1 MTCLHTFRRFVST
14 PVPAWNRT
22 ADEAETRLCASEKG
36 ALQRAKRVGNGAF
49 RSLLLFGTALS
60 FLALPNAFSQRA
72 LSTAAQ
78 SLPSVGEQWTTYNG
92 DFSGRRFSTLDQ
104 INADN
109 VKSLA
114 LAWAFPTK
122 GLGIKG
128 TPLVVDGVLYLT
140 VPDKVWAVDA
150 ETGLKLWEF
159 VRAAEG
165 NHIANRGV
173 AFLDGKVFFGTTDAH
188 MIALDAKT
196 GKLVWDKEM
205 ADSKFG
211 YYIATA
217 PLAIKGKIIFGTSGD
232 VADVPHSMRAV
243 DPADGHELWRLN
255 TIPKPGEPG
264 FDTWPNAEAAAHG
277 GGPIWVTGT
286 YDPALNLMFWGT
298 GNPHPV
304 LAGDV
309 RKGANLYT
317 CSILAIDPD
326 TGKIKWFYQ
335 PSPHDTH
342 DWDAV
347 GTPVLFDADWK
358 GKPRKLLAHGSRN
371 GYFFILDR
379 GTGEHLLT
387 SQFIPT
393 DWAKGLDA
401 KGQPIS
407 DPQKESVA
415 GGALVHAVANG
426 VTNWYPP
433 SYSPQTGLFYLN
445 GQEGWSF
452 WYSAL
457 DAKGL
462 PEDHQGGSAMDV
474 TQKSLL
480 VAMDT
485 QTGKVRWQREAG
497 EARVQTGVLTTAGHL
512 LFTADSLGNL
522 LALDSASGN
531 TLWHTRPGT
540 NGQGGPMTYLL
551 KGKQYVVMAAGDT
564 LYAFTLS
571 R

>member
-1 MTCLHTFRRFVST
+1 MTSSHTWKCSSRVAGLADGVTGPAFAKFLRRFRVAAVASLPIMAGNCLAQRPLAVS
-14 PVPAWNRT
+14 
-22 ADEAETRLCASEKG
+22 L
-36 ALQRAKRVGNGAF
+36 
-49 RSLLLFGTALS
+49 
-60 FLALPNAFSQRA
+60 
-72 LSTAAQ
+72 Q
-78 SLPSVGEQWTTYNG
+78 SLPSVADQWTTYNG

-104 INADN
+104 INAGN

-128 TPLVVDGVLYLT
+128 TPLVVDGVLYFT

-159 VRAAEG
+159 DRVSEG

-196 GKLVWDKEM
+196 GKVAWDHEM

-211 YYIATA
+211 YYIAVS
-217 PLAIKGKIIFGTSGD
+217 PLAVKGKIVFGTSGD
-232 VADVPHSMRAV
+232 VADVPHFMAAL
-243 DPADGHELWRLN
+243 DPATGKEVWRLN

-264 FDTWPNAEAAAHG
+264 SETWPNAEAMAHG
-277 GGPIWVTGT
+277 GGPLWVTGT

-309 RKGANLYT
+309 RKGDNLYT

-326 TGKIKWFYQ
+326 TGKIRWHYQ

-347 GTPVLFDADWK
+347 ETPVLFDADWK
-358 GKPRKLLAHGSRN
+358 GSDGKTTPRKLLAQASRN

-379 GTGEHLLT
+379 TTGEHLLT
-387 SQFIPT
+387 SQFVAT
-393 DWAKGLDA
+393 NWAKGLDA

-407 DPQKESVA
+407 DPQREILP
-415 GGALVHAVANG
+415 GGALVHIVANG
-426 VTNWYPP
+426 ATNWYAP
-433 SYSPQTGLFYLN
+433 SYDPQTGLFYLN

-457 DAKGL
+457 SAKGL
-462 PEDHQGGSAMDV
+462 PEDHQGGSAIDV
-474 TQKSLL
+474 SQKSLL

-485 QTGKVRWQREAG
+485 HTGKVRWQRDAG
-497 EARVQTGVLTTAGHL
+497 ESRVQTGVLTTAGHL
-512 LFTADSLGNL
+512 LFTSDSLGNL
-522 LALDSASGN
+522 LALDPTDGK

-540 NGQGGPMTYLL
+540 NGQGGPMTYML
-551 KGKQYVVMAAGDT
+551 KQKQYVVVAAGDT
-564 LYAFTLS
+564 LYAFTLPQ
-571 R
+571 

>member
-1 MTCLHTFRRFVST
+1 MTSSLTWKHLGPKTFSR
-14 PVPAWNRT
+14 
-22 ADEAETRLCASEKG
+22 SES
-36 ALQRAKRVGNGAF
+36 VCF
-49 RSLLLFGTALS
+49 LLLLCTTFCAVRGQRKQP
-60 FLALPNAFSQRA
+60 LAAD
-72 LSTAAQ
+72 T
-78 SLPSVGEQWTTYNG
+78 LPSVAEQWTTYNG
-92 DFSGRRFSTLDQ
+92 DFSGRRYSELRE
-104 INADN
+104 INAGN
-109 VKSLA
+109 VSQLA
-114 LAWAFPTK
+114 LAWKFPTK
-122 GLGIKG
+122 GLPLKG
-128 TPLVVDGVLYLT
+128 TPLVVDGTMYLT
-140 VPDKVWAVDA
+140 APDKVWALDA
-150 ETGLKLWEF
+150 ATGMQLWAWS
-159 VRAAEG
+159 RPCQG

-173 AFLDGKVFFGTTDAH
+173 AYLDGKVFFGTPDAH
-188 MIALDAKT
+188 LVSLDAKT
-196 GKLVWDKEM
+196 GKLLWDKEM

-217 PLAIKGKIIFGTSGD
+217 PLAVKGKIIFGTSGD

-255 TIPKPGEPG
+255 TIPEPGEPG
-264 FDTWPNAEAAAHG
+264 FDTWPSAEAAAHG

-304 LAGDV
+304 LAGSV
-309 RKGANLYT
+309 RQGANLYT

-347 GTPVLFDADWK
+347 ETPVLFDAGWR
-358 GKPRKLLAHGSRN
+358 GKDGKLLQRRLLAHGSRN

-379 GTGEHLLT
+379 ATGEHLLT

-401 KGQPIS
+401 KGQPVS
-407 DPQKESVA
+407 DPQKESLP

-433 SYSPQTGLFYLN
+433 SYDPQTRLFYLN

-462 PEDHQGGSAMDV
+462 PEDHQGGSAIDV
-474 TQKSLL
+474 SQKSLL

-485 QTGKVRWQREAG
+485 ETGQVRWQREAG

-522 LALDSASGN
+522 LALDPADGKA
-531 TLWHTRPGT
+531 LWHTRPGT
-540 NGQGGPMTYLL
+540 NGIGAPMTYML

-564 LYAFTLS
+564 LYAFTLP

>member
-1 MTCLHTFRRFVST
+1 ML
-14 PVPAWNRT
+14 
-22 ADEAETRLCASEKG
+22 
-36 ALQRAKRVGNGAF
+36 
-49 RSLLLFGTALS
+49 
-60 FLALPNAFSQRA
+60 LALT
-72 LSTAAQ
+72 LGLTVLTASKLPAQ
-78 SLPSVGEQWTTYNG
+78 HVPSRTDEDWSTYNG
-92 DFSGRRFSTLDQ
+92 DFSGQRYSSLSQ
-104 INADN
+104 INAGN
-109 VKSLA
+109 VRSLTW
-114 LAWAFPTK
+114 AWAFPTK
-122 GLGIKG
+122 GLPLKG

-159 VRAAEG
+159 SRPSEG

-173 AFLDGKVFFGTTDAH
+173 AYLDGRVFFGTTDAH
-188 MIALDAKT
+188 MIALYART
-196 GKLVWDKEM
+196 GKLAWDHEI

-217 PLAIKGKIIFGTSGD
+217 PLAVKGRIVFGTSGD
-232 VADVPHSMRAV
+232 VADVPHFMAAL
-243 DPADGHELWRLN
+243 DPKDGHEVWRLH

-264 FDTWPNAEAAAHG
+264 FDTWPSPAAAAQG
-277 GGPIWVTGT
+277 GGPLWVTGT

-304 LAGDV
+304 LAGNV

-326 TGKIKWFYQ
+326 TGVIKWFYQ

-347 GTPVLFDADWK
+347 ETPVLFDADWK
-358 GKPRKLLAHGSRN
+358 GADGRTTPRHLMAHGSRN

-379 GTGEHLLT
+379 TTGEHLLT
-387 SQFIPT
+387 SQFVPT

-407 DPQKESVA
+407 DPEKEILP

-426 VTNWYPP
+426 ATNWYAP

-445 GQEGWSF
+445 AEEGWSF

-462 PEDHQGGSAMDV
+462 PEDHQGGSAISLSE
-474 TQKSLL
+474 KSVL
-480 VAMDT
+480 VAMDVH
-485 QTGKVRWQREAG
+485 TGKVRWQREQGAT
-497 EARVQTGVLTTAGHL
+497 RVQTGVLTTAGHL
-512 LFTADSLGNL
+512 LFTGDSNGNL
-522 LALDSASGN
+522 FALDPETGKP
-531 TLWHTRPGT
+531 LWHTRPGS
-540 NGQGGPMTYLL
+540 NSVGGPMTYMLR
-551 KGKQYVVMAAGDT
+551 GKQYVVMAAGDT
-564 LYAFTLS
+564 LYAFTLPQ
-571 R
+571 

>member
-1 MTCLHTFRRFVST
+1 MTSSRTLKHCSSAAKQ
-14 PVPAWNRT
+14 PAQQCM
-22 ADEAETRLCASEKG
+22 AVL
-36 ALQRAKRVGNGAF
+36 AF
-49 RSLLLFGTALS
+49 A
-60 FLALPNAFSQRA
+60 FLAFAAGVSAQR
-72 LSTAAQ
+72 SVPTIPQ
-78 SLPSVGEQWTTYNG
+78 SLPSVGDQWTTYNG

-104 INADN
+104 INAGN
-109 VKSLA
+109 VKSLT
-114 LAWAFPTK
+114 LAWAYPTK

-128 TPLVVDGVLYLT
+128 TPLVIDGTMYFT
-140 VPDKVWAVDA
+140 VPDKVWAIDA
-150 ETGLKLWEF
+150 ETGVKLWEF
-159 VRAAEG
+159 VRPSEG

-196 GKLVWDKEM
+196 GKVVWDHEM

-232 VADVPHSMRAV
+232 VADVPHFMAAL
-243 DPADGHELWRLN
+243 DPASGKEVWRLH

-277 GGPIWVTGT
+277 GGPLWVTGT

-304 LAGDV
+304 LAGSV

-326 TGKIKWFYQ
+326 TGKIVWHYQ

-347 GTPVLFDADWK
+347 ETPVLFDADWK
-358 GKPRKLLAHGSRN
+358 GADGKTAPRKLLAHASRN

-379 GTGEHLLT
+379 TTGEHLLT

-407 DPQKESVA
+407 DPQKEIMP

-433 SYSPQTGLFYLN
+433 SYDPQTGLFYLN

-462 PEDHQGGSAMDV
+462 PEDHQGGSAINV
-474 TQKSLL
+474 TENSVL

-485 QTGKVRWQREAG
+485 HTGKVRWQHASG
-497 EARVQTGVLTTAGHL
+497 KTRVQTGVLTTAGHL
-512 LFTADSLGNL
+512 LFTSDSLGNL
-522 LALDSASGN
+522 LALDPAAGK

-540 NGQGGPMTYLL
+540 DGLGCPMTYQI
-551 KGKQYVVMAAGDT
+551 KGKQYVTMAAGDT
-564 LYAFTLS
+564 LYTFTLP

>member
-1 MTCLHTFRRFVST
+1 MTSSRTSKLSSSVARVGTQLAQRRLRGLTFSLLAFALGAPAQRSTT
-14 PVPAWNRT
+14 PV
-22 ADEAETRLCASEKG
+22 S
-36 ALQRAKRVGNGAF
+36 
-49 RSLLLFGTALS
+49 
-60 FLALPNAFSQRA
+60 
-72 LSTAAQ
+72 Q
-78 SLPSVGEQWTTYNG
+78 SLPSVSEQWTTYNG

-104 INADN
+104 INAGN
-109 VKSLA
+109 VKA
-114 LAWAFPTK
+114 LTLSWAFSTK

-128 TPLVVDGVLYLT
+128 TPLVIDGTMFLT
-140 VPDKVWAVDA
+140 VPDKVWAIDA
-150 ETGLKLWEF
+150 ETGVKLWEF
-159 VRAAEG
+159 DRPSEG

-196 GKLVWDKEM
+196 GKVVWDHEM

-211 YYIATA
+211 YYIATS

-232 VADVPHSMRAV
+232 VADVPHFMAAL
-243 DPADGHELWRLN
+243 DPATGKEIWRLH

-264 FDTWPNAEAAAHG
+264 FETWPNAEAAAHG
-277 GGPIWVTGT
+277 GGPLWVTGT

-326 TGKIKWFYQ
+326 TGKIKWHYQ

-347 GTPVLFDADWK
+347 ETPVLFDADWK
-358 GKPRKLLAHGSRN
+358 GADGKTTPRKLLAHGSRN

-379 GTGEHLLT
+379 TTGEHLLT

-393 DWAKGLDA
+393 DWAKGLDT

-407 DPQKESVA
+407 DPQKEIMP

-433 SYSPQTGLFYLN
+433 SYDPQTGLFYLN

-462 PEDHQGGSAMDV
+462 PEDHQGGSAINV
-474 TQKSLL
+474 SEKSLL

-497 EARVQTGVLTTAGHL
+497 ESRVQTGVLTTAGHL
-512 LFTADSLGNL
+512 LFTGDSLGNL
-522 LALDSASGN
+522 LALDPTDGK

-540 NGQGGPMTYLL
+540 NSLGGPMTYQV
-551 KGKQYVVMAAGDT
+551 KGKQYVTMAAGDT
-564 LYAFTLS
+564 LYTFALPTQ
-571 R
+571 